1 MKRIKIFERILLLLL
16 VLLCGAV
23 DAQVVIKGTVYDKQ
37 ARVGVPNVSVLSS
50 TGIGTITDSLGRY
63 TIKVPSTD
71 SLYFS
76 YLGKTTSRFVVK
88 LLPPDEPL
96 DISLPV
102 SVDLLP
108 SITVRQPSYRLDS
121 LNNRK
126 EYAKVFNDE
135 SLYFGA
141 PSGGFGVGIG
151 LDLIFNAKKIK
162 RFERFKARLER
173 EERDKYVDHRF
184 TKALVRRI
192 TGLTSPALDTFMVNY
207 RPTYDRLKEFETDYE
222 YYSYIKYNGESFL
235 YFWKR
240 DHPNQVIVE
249 DSTYR
254 ANLVN

>member
-1 MKRIKIFERILLLLL
+1 MKRIKVYKTILLLLL
-16 VLLCGAV
+16 VALCGIA
-23 DAQVVIKGTVYDKQ
+23 DAQVVVKGTVYDKQ
-37 ARVGVPNVSVLSS
+37 VRVGVPNVSVLSS
-50 TGIGTITDSLGRY
+50 SGIGTITDSLGRY
-63 TIKVPSTD
+63 SIRVPDTD

-88 LLPPDEPL
+88 LLPPDEQL

-102 SVDLLP
+102 SVDVLP

-126 EYAKVFNDE
+126 EYAKVFDGE
-135 SLYFGA
+135 PAYMGA
-141 PSGGFGVGIG
+141 PSGGFGLGIG

-173 EERDKYVDHRF
+173 EERDKYIDHRF

-192 TGLTSPALDTFMVNY
+192 TGLTAPALDTFMVQY
-207 RPTYDRLKEFETDYE
+207 RPTYEHLKEFETDYE
-222 YYSYIKYNGESFL
+222 YYEYIKYNGESFQ

-240 DHPNQVIVE
+240 DHPNEVA
-249 DSTYR
+249 DTTSK
-254 ANLVN
+254 AASSN